1 MHFKVLAEYT
11 ERRLKKLCS
20 EDDDQDDIDFWDQQK
35 EEYLKE
41 NPSHT
46 NLFAEEDMDDDMA
59 WNDVNDEEIAVCSGR
74 VTPNY

>member
-1 MHFKVLAEYT
+1 MMTGMTLSIE
-11 ERRLKKLCS
+11 
-20 EDDDQDDIDFWDQQK
+20 FWDQQK

-41 NPSHT
+41 NPSHN

-74 VTPNY
+74 VTPTY